1 MDFGSCQCY
10 EDGSIGCVGIPLTA
24 APRTLILFLFGSG
37 DSKVDLDWFDW
48 SCGIQFRLLLWYLAA
63 FL

>member
-24 APRTLILFLFGSG
+24 APRMLILFLLRSD
-37 DSKVDLDWFDW
+37 DSTVDLDCFDW
-48 SCGIQFRLLLWYLAA
+48 SC
-63 FL
+63 